1 MNSYDNIVNKMKDK
15 YEELTGGQV
24 SNESD
29 IMMRFKVLATQLLN
43 MENAVEFVKRQM
55 FVSTAEGEYLDMHAS
70 ERGLTRKDSVK
81 ARGEVTF
88 SLSFPSA
95 SDIVIEK
102 GTVVATSGVD
112 FKSFE
117 TTKDVVILAGKLE
130 VSVPVVA
137 VKGGSDHNVKKDAI
151 CVMVTPPMGVD
162 KVTNKLQ
169 TKSGADKESD
179 EDLRARTLDSYKD
192 ISNSTNAVYY
202 KRLAQSV
209 GGIHSASVQAGVDG
223 AGTLAL
229 YLRAKGDAQLSMER
243 IEEVQQLIDK
253 NRELCVD
260 TYVYYAVPKNFSLN
274 LSLELY
280 DSYEFSVVSEKVREK
295 LYEYID
301 SLEVGQPALMCEMN
315 EALYHIEGVKNFH
328 FNGNTAGDITVNTNQ
343 YCVLEN
349 LEIGQVS

>member
-1 MNSYDNIVNKMKDK
+1 MNSYESILSSMTEK
-15 YEELTGGQV
+15 YEELTGSKV

-29 IMMRFKVLATQLLN
+29 IMMRFKVLASQLFN
-43 MENAVEFVKRQM
+43 MENAVDFIKRQM
-55 FVSTAEGEYLDMHAS
+55 FVTTAQGEYLDMHAN
-70 ERGLTRKDSVK
+70 ERGITRKEAVK

-102 GTVVATSGVD
+102 GSVVATSGVD
-112 FKSFE
+112 FLSFQ
-117 TTKDVVILAGKLE
+117 TTQDAVLLAGKLE
-130 VSVPVVA
+130 VNVPVVA
-137 VKGGSDHNVKKDAI
+137 LLGGSAHNVKKGAI
-151 CVMVTPPMGVD
+151 CVMVTPPLGIE
-162 KVTNKLQ
+162 KVTNKLPL
-169 TKSGADKESD
+169 KAGADKESD

-209 GGIHSASVQAGVDG
+209 GGVHSASVKAGVNG
-223 AGTLAL
+223 AGTLDV
-229 YLRAKGDAQLSMER
+229 YLRAKGDAQLTLEQ
-243 IEEVQQLIDK
+243 IEEAQQIIDK

-260 TYVYYAVPKNFSLN
+260 TYVLYAIPKEFSL
-274 LSLELY
+274 SVELELN
-280 DSYEFSVVSEKVREK
+280 DSYEFSSVSVKVREK

-301 SLEVGQPALMCEMN
+301 SLEVGRPALVCEMS
-315 EALYHIEGVKNFH
+315 EVLYHIEGVKNFS
-328 FNGNTAGDITVNTNQ
+328 FLDSTGDIKVKTNE